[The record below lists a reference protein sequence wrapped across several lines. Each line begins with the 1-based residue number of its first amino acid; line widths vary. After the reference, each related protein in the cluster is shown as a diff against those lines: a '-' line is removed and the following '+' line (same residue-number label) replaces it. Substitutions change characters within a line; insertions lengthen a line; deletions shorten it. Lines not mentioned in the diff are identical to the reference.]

1 MGEQNY
7 PEARRKVS
15 QILHTAPT
23 NGVALALATSVGFW
37 QKDCP
42 AAKEASLKL
51 LELYPKAPAARF
63 SGFAADYI
71 CGHPQEARAAALEM
85 FQHSPGQMSPYSIA
99 VERSCSAAM
108 PTLLCLT
115 WKVRRASRA
124 EAADAQIR
132 SGVRFCPPG
141 CADYRAGAPPPFDRV
156 KCRSL
161 AAIMRQMPAA
171 SMTQVPGSGPS
182 RRCRHQGLARAG
194 NQRVR

>member
-7 PEARRKVS
+7 PEARRKMS

-99 VERSCSAAM
+99 GGTILLGGNADTVMPYLEKSAELREPRLLMLKYDRAFDSVRQDARIIALERR
-108 PTLLCLT
+108 LRLI
-115 WKVRRASRA
+115 
-124 EAADAQIR
+124 E
-132 SGVRFCPPG
+132 
-141 CADYRAGAPPPFDRV
+141 
-156 KCRSL
+156 
-161 AAIMRQMPAA
+161 
-171 SMTQVPGSGPS
+171 
-182 RRCRHQGLARAG
+182 
-194 NQRVR
+194 